1 MRGQIFINY
10 RHEESAWSARSLF
23 DRLTQRF
30 GREQVFMDVE
40 KIEVGSDLVKAI
52 EVSLSSCDVLIAVI
66 GAHWLSAV
74 DPQGGRRLDHPEDF
88 VRLEIATA
96 LRREICVIPVLVDGA
111 KMPEDRELPYDLKSL
126 TRRKAFPL
134 SQERF
139 RSDSWLLIEVVDKAL
154 RGAARAER
162 RKLGSP
168 FFVKRTWRS
177 VAGVLAVLALAIV
190 AAILYFRAGT
200 SPDVLIRTPSPTPT
214 VQSTVPGPAVSSSPF
229 VIATPIGKLLLIFQG
244 HTGAVYSAVF
254 SPDGQRVLTASFD
267 NTARLW
273 EAESGK
279 LLETFKGHSNPVNSA
294 VFSPDGRRVL
304 TASFDNTARL
314 WEAESGKLLDIFRHD
329 GAVYSAIFSPDGR
342 EVLTAS
348 SDNTA
353 RLWEAE
359 SGTAPKIRSSQLQE
373 TFQGHTGA
381 VYSAVL
387 SPDGRWVL
395 TASRDKTARLWE
407 AESGKPLE
415 TFQGRTDGFSSA
427 VFSPDGRRVLTA
439 SFDNTAQLWEA
450 ESGRLQE
457 TFQGHHS
464 LVNCAVFSPD
474 GQRVLTASWDKT
486 ARLWEAKSGR
496 LVSTYQ
502 GHHDTVYSAVFSP
515 DGQRVLTASKDKTAR
530 LWEAESGQ
538 LLAIFQGHSDGVKSA
553 VFSPD
558 GRRVLTASA
567 DATARLWE
575 AEAANP

>member
-30 GREQVFMDVE
+30 GREQVFMEVE

-200 SPDVLIRTPSPTPT
+200 PPDVLIRTPSPTPT

-254 SPDGQRVLTASFD
+254 GPDGQRVLTASF
-267 NTARLW
+267 
-273 EAESGK
+273 
-279 LLETFKGHSNPVNSA
+279 
-294 VFSPDGRRVL
+294 
-304 TASFDNTARL
+304 
-314 WEAESGKLLDIFRHD
+314 
-329 GAVYSAIFSPDGR
+329 
-342 EVLTAS
+342 
-348 SDNTA
+348 DNTA

-530 LWEAESGQ
+530 LWEAESGK

-558 GRRVLTASA
+558 GRWVLTASA